1 MILPVTILVVIV
13 TVLRSPRLL
22 ATHWGNVIDQRQI
35 LVREVMQEDMSQK
48 VVGLNPIGSNF
59 FFVKSLLNSSRLV
72 AEFVQ

>member
-1 MILPVTILVVIV
+1 MVLV
-13 TVLRSPRLL
+13 TVLRYPNVLAAKMGSANHEKRVMPR
-22 ATHWGNVIDQRQI
+22 
-35 LVREVMQEDMSQK
+35 QEDMSRK